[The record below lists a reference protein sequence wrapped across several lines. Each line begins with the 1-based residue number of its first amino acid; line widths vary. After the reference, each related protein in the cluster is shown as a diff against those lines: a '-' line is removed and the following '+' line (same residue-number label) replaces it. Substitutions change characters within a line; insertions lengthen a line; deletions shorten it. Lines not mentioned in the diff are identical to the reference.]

1 VDAGMK
7 APAGPVRPEE
17 PDRTARLRIGEAA
30 AQAGVSTRTLRYYQ
44 ELGLLT
50 PSTTIGGARRY
61 SDADVARIT
70 RIRHLSDLV
79 GLDLNEVARVLR
91 AEDRLADIRREWWDG
106 QTPRRRAALLRE
118 AGEINEELREIVRS
132 KMAGLRSSRPGWR
145 SGPSSSGAATRSWRA
160 TRAASPDPESLSVH
174 GGDSALNSG
183 RASPSAGF
191 GFRRPLPG
199 MAARVVDA
207 RMGTCPD
214 RRGGGL
220 GLSRPGR

>member
-1 VDAGMK
+1 MNTPTGR
-7 APAGPVRPEE
+7 GRPEE

-30 AQAGVSTRTLRYYQ
+30 ANAGVSTRTLRYYQ

-50 PSTTIGGARRY
+50 PVTTIGGARRY

-118 AGEINEELREIVRS
+118 AGEINDELREIVRS
-132 KMAGLRSSRPGWR
+132 KMAGLRDFEAGLEERAELIR
-145 SGPSSSGAATRSWRA
+145 RRHEELARESG
-160 TRAASPDPESLSVH
+160 SLSR
-174 GGDSALNSG
+174 S
-183 RASPSAGF
+183 
-191 GFRRPLPG
+191 
-199 MAARVVDA
+199 
-207 RMGTCPD
+207 
-214 RRGGGL
+214 
-220 GLSRPGR
+220 